1 MMKGERG
8 LTAHHNGEISTT
20 FCDYLMAL
28 VWKIC
33 NTNTGSKW
41 SRSHDNLTLLEGQKK
56 NKRKKKREKLNGEG
70 GRCATAK
77 ECMYFFWLCVTS
89 EFLIYK
95 KVEKLVQCTG

>member
-8 LTAHHNGEISTT
+8 LTAHHDGEISTT
-20 FCDYLMAL
+20 LCDYLMAL

-41 SRSHDNLTLLEGQKK
+41 SRSHDNLTLLEGQK
-56 NKRKKKREKLNGEG
+56 NKRRKKREKPNGEG

-77 ECMYFFWLCVTS
+77 SVCIFYSDLAVCNLRIPYIQKS
-89 EFLIYK
+89 
-95 KVEKLVQCTG
+95 